1 MAVIKITIDDRL
13 LKEFDHYIGNKDYF
27 KGKHRSK
34 AISDAMKMFL
44 KKPVYIKEKETI
56 RVASLCDCQNL
67 SKESKNKLKKIQND
81 MKTLN
86 KTDVF
91 EELINN
97 YGGKFK

>member
-13 LKEFDHYIGNKDYF
+13 LKEFDQYIDNKAYY
-27 KGKHRSK
+27 KGKQRSK
-34 AISDAMKMFL
+34 AVSDAVKMYL
-44 KKPVYIKEKETI
+44 NKPVYIKEKETI

-67 SKESKNKLKKIQND
+67 SKESKTKLKEIQND

-97 YGGKFK
+97 YGRKFE